1 MGQGHCLNFFLV
13 FCKCTVVWVWCF
25 VSSRLEASN
34 SSGQW
39 IITLQVFLLY
49 MYFLLNTN
57 FPCNLL
63 LVVSLNDLLI
73 CLVVAFLRIILAVKL
88 IFQVYLLDV
97 IIWQMPL
104 RITCIGM
111 YNLLSCILNTVW
123 TSILNSNVHNL
134 ALRSVLDNARL
145 CIETMSF

>member
-1 MGQGHCLNFFLV
+1 
-13 FCKCTVVWVWCF
+13 
-25 VSSRLEASN
+25 
-34 SSGQW
+34 
-39 IITLQVFLLY
+39 

-97 IIWQMPL
+97 II
-104 RITCIGM
+104 
-111 YNLLSCILNTVW
+111 
-123 TSILNSNVHNL
+123 
-134 ALRSVLDNARL
+134 
-145 CIETMSF
+145 